1 MEKRSRHRH
10 QLNVTEKN
18 ENQRE
23 SSEYSS
29 FYWCTANATF
39 HSKQITIVSISM
51 KENKCDYDLSSQ
63 CNFRQSTAQ
72 LNFDPPMNQW
82 VMEQCFDFVLTTL
95 QLDIGTL
102 DPEVNQERISFF
114 FSREIHFRNYSK
126 GFFEKF
132 RNLSI
137 KIEI

>member
-1 MEKRSRHRH
+1 
-10 QLNVTEKN
+10 
-18 ENQRE
+18 
-23 SSEYSS
+23 
-29 FYWCTANATF
+29 
-39 HSKQITIVSISM
+39 
-51 KENKCDYDLSSQ
+51 
-63 CNFRQSTAQ
+63 
-72 LNFDPPMNQW
+72 MNQW
-82 VMEQCFDFVLTTL
+82 AMEQCFDFVLTTL